1 MKIGIKVTLEI
12 LEDWRVWVLI
22 MPQRTYLRMKRT
34 NRFVLTIFGEKL
46 QLELL
51 EDHTYWHVGEFHGF
65 WG

>member
-22 MPQRTYLRMKRT
+22 MPQRTYLRMKHT
-34 NRFVLTIFGEKL
+34 NQFVFTILGEKL

-51 EDHTYWHVGEFHGF
+51 EDHQYWHVGEFHGF